1 MLSEN
6 GTDVGTEMPRP
17 AFDGVHDMLQT
28 FGICTAAWLILF
40 YLLCLSFSC
49 WSSQVDPSTKEHE
62 NDRYWCTRDVIG
74 IIHALVICIVSLP
87 PLYLLLIDGN
97 TGLQFASTNHLA
109 TCKVNADL
117 DPDLVQWEK
126 TMEAVALAGLIF
138 TSFTMA
144 DLIVLFLHRLA
155 TLEYVVHHIAFLAAG
170 LIIRSN
176 CMLLLN
182 AAILMSMEVSTPF
195 LNWVMIFRHRGERYK
210 LQVIVAGTL
219 FFFTFLFFRIF
230 LNVYGTIL
238 LFVDEAQGRAL
249 PPRVPTWQASIVLV
263 AIAAGAGLQLFW
275 LPKIWRMFGLRIW
288 QLLVTGKVET
298 GDDEEEDSYLTS
310 EGTDSSREK

>member
-1 MLSEN
+1 MILSPALILRPEVMLSTEN
-6 GTDVGTEMPRP
+6 GTAVGTEIP
-17 AFDGVHDMLQT
+17 AFDGVHEMLQT
-28 FGICTAAWLILF
+28 FAICTAAWLILF
-40 YLLCLSFSC
+40 YILCLSFSC

-74 IIHALVICIVSLP
+74 IIHALVICVISLP
-87 PLYLLLIDGN
+87 PLYFLLIDGY
-97 TGLQFASTNHLA
+97 TGMQFASTNHLA
-109 TCKVNADL
+109 TCKVNSDL

-155 TLEYVVHHIAFLAAG
+155 TLDYVVHHIAFLAAG

-176 CMLLLN
+176 CMLPLN

-210 LQVIVAGTL
+210 LQ
-219 FFFTFLFFRIF
+219 
-230 LNVYGTIL
+230 
-238 LFVDEAQGRAL
+238 AL
-249 PPRVPTWQASIVLV
+249 AKLPMIG
-263 AIAAGAGLQLFW
+263 AA
-275 LPKIWRMFGLRIW
+275 
-288 QLLVTGKVET
+288 
-298 GDDEEEDSYLTS
+298 
-310 EGTDSSREK
+310 